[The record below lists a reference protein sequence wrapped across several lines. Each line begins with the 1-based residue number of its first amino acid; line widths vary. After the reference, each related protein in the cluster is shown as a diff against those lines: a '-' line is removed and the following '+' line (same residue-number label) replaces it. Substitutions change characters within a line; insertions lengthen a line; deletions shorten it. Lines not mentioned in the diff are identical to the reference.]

1 MEPAMIVR
9 EERRDITTRTW
20 YYKITKIKETKK
32 DTYLTVLAKLCTEMV
47 NDFPEHAQFSS
58 WRRAHNNRTIKIKKE
73 KEYDANLNELY
84 GWYVR
89 DERLMA
95 NMRLVKWED
104 IPELHQAHLLNPS
117 LSTAR

>member
-1 MEPAMIVR
+1 MEAMIVR

-20 YYKITKIKETKK
+20 YYKIVKIKETKK
-32 DTYLTVLAKLCTEMV
+32 DTYLTVITTLCAEMV

-58 WRRAHNNRTIKIKKE
+58 WRRARNNGTIRIKKE